1 VVEDVDL
8 IAQDRSSHMHA
19 TPLLFQLLNEMD
31 GLDGDADVTFLLTT
45 NRVDALEPALAMR
58 PGRVDHAVE
67 VPLPDA
73 DGRAR
78 LLELYRGSLDLDL
91 SGADALIERTA
102 EVTAS
107 FIKELIRRA
116 TLISL
121 NELGDDQTPEK
132 DLRVSAEHLDT
143 ALELLAG
150 SRHQLTRR
158 LLGAPD
164 ELPD

>member
-1 VVEDVDL
+1 
-8 IAQDRSSHMHA
+8 
-19 TPLLFQLLNEMD
+19 MD

-45 NRVDALEPALAMR
+45 NRVDVLEPALVTR

-73 DGRAR
+73 EGRAR
-78 LLELYRGSLDLDL
+78 LLELYRGGLDLDL
-91 SGADALIERTA
+91 SGADGLIERTA
-102 EVTAS
+102 GVTAS

-116 TLISL
+116 TLIAL
-121 NELGDDQTPEK
+121 DELDQESGAGGDG
-132 DLRVSAEHLDT
+132 LRVSAAHLDQ
-143 ALELLAG
+143 ALDILAG

-164 ELPD
+164 QLSD

>member
-1 VVEDVDL
+1 
-8 IAQDRSSHMHA
+8 M
-19 TPLLFQLLNEMD
+19 
-31 GLDGDADVTFLLTT
+31 LTT
-45 NRVDALEPALAMR
+45 NRVEVLEKALAER

-73 DGRAR
+73 EGRAR

-91 SGADALIERTA
+91 SGADTLIERTA
-102 EVTAS
+102 GVTAS

-121 NELGDDQTPEK
+121 TEHPEDQAPDK
-132 DLRVSAEHLDT
+132 NLRVSAKHLDT